1 MNSKVPNT
9 HFTHMHTHS
18 VLHRESILIRHRM
31 ALTYQSQ
38 AQLRVTNQELGSA
51 QSSVSLISFD

>member
-1 MNSKVPNT
+1 MRT
-9 HFTHMHTHS
+9 HPVS
-18 VLHRESILIRHRM
+18 NREKIEMYRM

-38 AQLRVTNQELGSA
+38 AQLRVTNQELGSP

>member
-1 MNSKVPNT
+1 
-9 HFTHMHTHS
+9 
-18 VLHRESILIRHRM
+18 M

-38 AQLRVTNQELGSA
+38 AQLRVTNQELGSP